1 MFKCY
6 GALSRGHSIGQHR
19 CWSSSVQG
27 WQSSVHGESW
37 PAAPARAHAAVFV
50 EVVIYLFIY
59 FCRIVVLFC
68 SPFRLRSLLLYL
80 ACTVKLSGDCE
91 HAQMLWA
98 KLRRAVHPSWGG
110 MAGGSAGG
118 PDDTSRFALLGD
130 RVPTKQLGKLGVKG
144 QEAGRCSRV
153 GKEKKRTD

>member
-1 MFKCY
+1 MGTVLGSTGV
-6 GALSRGHSIGQHR
+6 GAAASKVGKAVYTVSPGPPLLPGRMRLCLCR
-19 CWSSSVQG
+19 C
-27 WQSSVHGESW
+27 
-37 PAAPARAHAAVFV
+37 
-50 EVVIYLFIY
+50 LFIY
-59 FCRIVVLFC
+59 FFCRVVVLFC

-80 ACTVKLSGDCE
+80 ARTVKLSGDCE